1 MRRVTT
7 VVCVAAM
14 TAAIACGK
22 SETPSSSAPAPD
34 APAAP
39 AVDEASA
46 ATVTGKVVLEGT
58 PPANAP
64 IKMSADPV
72 CMRAAKG
79 PQTQE
84 FYVVGEGGSLG
95 NVFVYVKEGLGDR
108 TFSTPSTVVKLDQQ
122 GCRYTPHV
130 FGIQVNQPLEIVNS
144 DSTLH
149 NIHAM
154 PKSNAEFNTG
164 QPVQGM
170 KHSHKFTAKEVM
182 VPFKCDVHP
191 WMNAYAGVLDHPY
204 YAVSG
209 TDGKFEIKTLPP
221 GNYTVEAWHE
231 KLGTA
236 TQQVTVAAKESK
248 DITFTFKAAGGAATD

>member
-1 MRRVTT
+1 MRRVGTILGVLT
-7 VVCVAAM
+7 L
-14 TAAIACGK
+14 TAALGCGK
-22 SETPSSSAPAPD
+22 SETPSESAAPE

-46 ATVTGKVVLEGT
+46 ATVTGKVVLDGAA
-58 PPANAP
+58 PANAP

-84 FYVVGEGGSLG
+84 FYVVGDGGSLG
-95 NVFVYVKEGLGDR
+95 NVFVYVKDGLGSR
-108 TFSTPSTVVKLDQQ
+108 TFPVPNDIVKLDQQ

-149 NIHAM
+149 NIHAI
-154 PKSNAEFNTG
+154 PKNNDEFNTG

-204 YAVSG
+204 YAVSA
-209 TDGKFEIKTLPP
+209 TDGKFELKSLPP
-221 GNYTVEAWHE
+221 GEYTVEAWHE
-231 KLGTA
+231 KLGA
-236 TQQVTVAAKESK
+236 LTQKVTVGAKETK